1 MRQTTGD
8 SVVHRRGKTLLK
20 RIVVDASVALAW
32 VLDDESDTYAD
43 SILSSLLGSSIVVPS
58 HWALEVTNALLMAE
72 RRRRTTPADTAR
84 ALALLGALPIQIDH
98 RTSETATV
106 ATLSI
111 ARSYALT
118 VYDAAYLELCIRE
131 GLPLATID
139 SKLATAIVS
148 AGGKTV

>member
-1 MRQTTGD
+1 M
-8 SVVHRRGKTLLK
+8 
-20 RIVVDASVALAW
+20 VDASVALAW

-72 RRRRTTPADTAR
+72 RRRRTTPADTVR
-84 ALALLGALPIQIDH
+84 AIALLGALPIETDH
-98 RTSETATV
+98 RTGEAAPNSI
-106 ATLSI
+106 LSI

-131 GLPLATID
+131 GLPLATLD
-139 SKLATAIVS
+139 AKLASALVS